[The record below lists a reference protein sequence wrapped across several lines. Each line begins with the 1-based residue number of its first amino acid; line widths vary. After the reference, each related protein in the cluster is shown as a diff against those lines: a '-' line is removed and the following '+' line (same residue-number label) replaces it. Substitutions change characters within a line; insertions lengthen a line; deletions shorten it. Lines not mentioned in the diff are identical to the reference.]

1 MPLQSGL
8 VNNIQS
14 LVKVLNLGKA
24 NKIKMKNIVVLVSGS
39 GTNLQR
45 IIDTIDTGEIQNAK
59 VSLVV
64 ADRECFGL
72 ERAKNHNI
80 ENILIPRGKNFS
92 SELAKVIPENTDLI
106 VLAGFLSILKSE
118 FCENWN
124 GKIINIHPALLPK
137 FGGKGMWGMNVHNAV
152 IEAKEVESG
161 ATVHFVTPGIDEGE
175 AILQKSFEVTAEDT
189 PETLA
194 QKVHQIEYEIFP
206 IAINK
211 VLGNK

>member
-1 MPLQSGL
+1 
-8 VNNIQS
+8 
-14 LVKVLNLGKA
+14 
-24 NKIKMKNIVVLVSGS
+24 
-39 GTNLQR
+39 
-45 IIDTIDTGEIQNAK
+45 
-59 VSLVV
+59 VV

-72 ERAKNHNI
+72 ERARNHNI

-92 SELAKVIPENTDLI
+92 SELAKVIPQDTDLI

-152 IEAKEVESG
+152 IEAKETESG
-161 ATVHFVTPGIDEGE
+161 ATVHFVTSGIDEGE
-175 AILQKSFEVTAEDT
+175 AILQKSFEVTADDT

-194 QKVHQIEYEIFP
+194 QKVHRIEYEIFP
-206 IAINK
+206 VAINK
-211 VLGNK
+211 VLGN

>member
-1 MPLQSGL
+1 
-8 VNNIQS
+8 
-14 LVKVLNLGKA
+14 
-24 NKIKMKNIVVLVSGS
+24 MKNIVVLVSGS

-45 IIDTIDTGEIQNAK
+45 IIDTIDSGEIQNAK
-59 VSLVV
+59 VTLVV

-137 FGGKGMWGMNVHNAV
+137 FGGKGMWGINVHNAV

-175 AILQKSFEVTAEDT
+175 AILQKSFEVTVDDT

-206 IAINK
+206 VAINK
-211 VLGNK
+211 VLGN

>member
-8 VNNIQS
+8 IRN
-14 LVKVLNLGKA
+14 
-24 NKIKMKNIVVLVSGS
+24 MKNIVVLVSGS

-45 IIDTIDTGEIQNAK
+45 IIDTIDSGEIQNAK
-59 VSLVV
+59 VTLVV

-175 AILQKSFEVTAEDT
+175 AILHKSFEVTAEDT

-206 IAINK
+206 LAINK
-211 VLGNK
+211 VLGNL